1 MSRSV
6 AGEIDAWQLVLLAL
20 SVYVLGALFAQTVWT
35 LDPEVVR
42 IMEWADSGICLVF
55 LADFFHH
62 LIVAEDRRAYLR
74 WGWIDFVSSIPTLDL
89 LRWGRA
95 VRVLRILRA
104 LRAIRSVRTL
114 VAAVIARRASG
125 LLLST
130 AVVSFLLMVGAAIGI
145 LNLEGGPGT
154 RVRDAGDALWWSF
167 EMLISQGSGLY
178 NPVTTEGR
186 LLAAALSVA
195 GFVLLGAFVGSV
207 SASVLGE
214 EEQKIEAGES
224 RIEAEA
230 GEILARIRAIDAR
243 LESLERRLAEARPT
257 SSR

>member
-1 MSRSV
+1 MTTSS
-6 AGEIDAWQLVLLAL
+6 AGDVGAWQLVLLAL
-20 SVYVLGALFAQTVWT
+20 SIYVLGALFAQAVWT
-35 LDPEVVR
+35 LDPEVLR
-42 IMEWADSGICLVF
+42 ILDWADTGICLVF

-62 LIVAEDRRAYLR
+62 LIAAPDRRAYLR
-74 WGWIDFVSSIPTLDL
+74 WGWIDLVSSIPTLDM

-104 LRAIRSVRTL
+104 LRAVRSVRTL

-130 AVVSFLLMVGAAIGI
+130 ALVSFLLVVGAAIAI
-145 LNLEGGPGT
+145 LNLEGGPGH
-154 RVRDAGDALWWSF
+154 RIASAGDALWWAF

-178 NPVTTEGR
+178 NPVTAEGR
-186 LLAAALSVA
+186 LLAVALSIS
-195 GFVLLGAFVGSV
+195 GFVLLGAFVGGV

-243 LESLERRLAEARPT
+243 LEGIERRLEGAG
-257 SSR
+257 SISR